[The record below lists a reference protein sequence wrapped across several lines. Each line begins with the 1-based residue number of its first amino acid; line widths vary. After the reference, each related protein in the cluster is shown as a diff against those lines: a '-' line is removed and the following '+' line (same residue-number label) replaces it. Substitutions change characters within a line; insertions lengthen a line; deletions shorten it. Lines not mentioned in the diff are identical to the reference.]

1 MSSIHRQLA
10 ATQQK
15 KRLPHPPKRKFHYL
29 FAFLFWL
36 LAATPANAAVFLRV
50 AIETGAKQVQVGS
63 STPATVEDSRGNSL
77 GRIDGMSSLA
87 AVKDGSGIS
96 LQRWRSRKMRVDPQG
111 DGYIYIGDRWY
122 QGQAIL
128 VPTNNGITAINYVPL
143 EDYLA
148 SVVGG
153 EVPANWPAEALKAQ
167 AVAARSYALYKR
179 RHQSNALYD
188 LEDTTASQVYKGLE
202 SETNTTRHAVT
213 STEGQVLT
221 YNNRI
226 IEAVFHS
233 SSGGHTENVEDVW
246 SSPRPYLVGVR
257 DFDRGAPVFQWT
269 EVFSQSD
276 ISNKISSVGK
286 VLSMTPER
294 TTPQG
299 RVAAMRIEG
308 SRGSKVIDGD
318 ELRRVL
324 DLRSSLFTVVPQYG
338 SSKSSNSAPISFQ
351 INGRGF
357 GHGVGL
363 SQWGSYFLALQG
375 YNYRQILGH
384 YYRNT
389 TLAKIQP
396 R

>member
-1 MSSIHRQLA
+1 MSSTNRQLE
-10 ATQQK
+10 ATPNQ
-15 KRLPHPPKRKFHYL
+15 KRLPRPLKRKFWW

-36 LAATPANAAVFLRV
+36 LATTPANAAVFLRV

-63 STPATVEDSRGNSL
+63 STTATVEDSRGHTI
-77 GRIDGMSSLA
+77 GQIDRMASLA
-87 AVKDGSGIS
+87 AIKNRSAVS
-96 LQRWRSRKMRVDPQG
+96 LQNWRSGQLRVDPQG
-111 DGYIYIGDRWY
+111 DGYVYIGDRWY
-122 QGQAIL
+122 YGEAIL
-128 VPTNNGITAINYVPL
+128 VPTSDGITAINYVQL

-188 LEDTTASQVYKGLE
+188 LEDTTSSQVYKGLE

-221 YNNRI
+221 HNNRI

-257 DFDRGAPVFQWT
+257 DFDRGAPVFQWR

-276 ISNKISSVGK
+276 ISSKISDVGK
-286 VLSMTPER
+286 VLSMKPER

-299 RVAAMRIEG
+299 RVASMRIEG
-308 SRGSKVIDGD
+308 SDGSKVIDGD
-318 ELRRVL
+318 ELRKTL

-338 SSKSSNSAPISFQ
+338 SKKSSNAAPVAFQ

-363 SQWGSYFLALQG
+363 SQWGSYFLARQG

>member
-1 MSSIHRQLA
+1 MSSIPCQVR
-10 ATQQK
+10 ATQPQK
-15 KRLPHPPKRKFHYL
+15 RWLRPGKPKFWW
-29 FAFLFWL
+29 FTFLFWL
-36 LAATPANAAVFLRV
+36 LVTTPANAAVFLRV
-50 AIETGAKQVQVGS
+50 AIETGAKQVQIGT
-63 STPATVEDSRGNSL
+63 STAATVEDSRGNTL
-77 GRIDGMSSLA
+77 GEIEGMTSLA
-87 AVKDGSGIS
+87 AIKDRSGIS
-96 LQRWRSRKMRVDPQG
+96 LQRWRSGQLRIDPQAN
-111 DGYIYIGDRWY
+111 GYVYIGDRWY
-122 QGQAIL
+122 RGEAIL
-128 VPTNNGITAINYVPL
+128 VPTGNGVTAINYVEL

-153 EVPANWPAEALKAQ
+153 EVPTNWPVEALKAQ

-213 STEGQVLT
+213 ATEGQVLT
-221 YNNRI
+221 YNHRI

-246 SSPRPYLVGVR
+246 SSPRPYLVGVQ

-269 EVFSQSD
+269 EVLSQSD
-276 ISNKISSVGK
+276 INRKISGIGQI
-286 VLSMTPER
+286 LSMTPEA

-299 RVAAMRIEG
+299 RVSTMRIEG
-308 SRGSKVIDGD
+308 SQGSKVVDGD
-318 ELRRVL
+318 ELRRIL

-338 SSKSSNSAPISFQ
+338 SSKSAGSVPVAFQ

-389 TLAKIQP
+389 TLARIQP